1 MKVITDYPVAY
12 ESKDHTE
19 PWGTKGDNN
28 TSLPYIE
35 EIEKH
40 FGGKKINFLDIG
52 CSGGQLVVDLHNR
65 GHKSIGIEGSD
76 YSAKAGR
83 AGWAEYYQDILWT
96 ADAAKPYRIEEDGE
110 QVKFDFINSWE
121 VIEHIPPDELEQF
134 FQNILDHL
142 KEDGI
147 FVGSIS
153 IDFDDIYHVS
163 NFEVDTWVYEI
174 LPKQFKVD
182 VYPFEN
188 KLRDEDYSFH
198 VMLSHKVEETTS

>member
-83 AGWAEYYQDILWT
+83 AGAC
-96 ADAAKPYRIEEDGE
+96 
-110 QVKFDFINSWE
+110 
-121 VIEHIPPDELEQF
+121 
-134 FQNILDHL
+134 L
-142 KEDGI
+142 K
-147 FVGSIS
+147 V
-153 IDFDDIYHVS
+153 
-163 NFEVDTWVYEI
+163 N
-174 LPKQFKVD
+174 LK
-182 VYPFEN
+182 
-188 KLRDEDYSFH
+188 
-198 VMLSHKVEETTS
+198 